1 MSYNRT
7 PLLDLVDAF
16 EAYVGVVIAG
26 MGTHVVVQDY
36 NLDDANL
43 ARALAYLDDERE
55 ALLHD
60 PYVTMTLDEW
70 AKLRAFMVFLQAIPC
85 VERNAHWHEPL
96 DDCLPD
102 APAEE

>member
-60 PYVTMTLDEW
+60 PYHDEW
-70 AKLRAFMVFLQAIPC
+70 IAAALAPRSTSSCSRPGTSWSRACRSFRAGTSRPSASTW
-85 VERNAHWHEPL
+85 RR
-96 DDCLPD
+96 
-102 APAEE
+102 